1 MSEKALA
8 GVKVVDFGWVLVS
21 PLTVKL
27 LGDYGATAICV
38 ESPKN
43 PGINRM
49 GTPFKDGK
57 PGVDRAGHFAYCAPN
72 KLSISVDFRNPRG
85 KEICERLVAWADVVS
100 ENRRAGVIKKMGLD
114 YESLTKINPGIIMV
128 SSSNQGQTGPFASHP
143 GLGIHLLGLGAFNTC
158 LGWPEKE
165 AITLTVAYTDYLTP
179 PLAVA
184 TIVAA
189 LDRKRRTGE
198 GQFLDVSQ
206 LEAGLHFM
214 ATPILDR
221 AVNGR
226 EPEKMG
232 NAAPCAAPHSIYRC
246 QGDDRWCAIAV
257 FTDTQW
263 AAFCK
268 VAGQPGWVLDPR
280 FSTLARR
287 KENEDELN
295 RLVEA
300 WTSGQGAED
309 VMTKLQAAGVAAGV
323 VQTSKD
329 VYEDKQLA
337 HRGFFWKMDHHE
349 MGPFT
354 HLGEPANLS
363 VTPATPELPAP
374 CLGEHTE
381 MICKELLGLN
391 DDEFVDYMINGAFGF

>member
-1 MSEKALA
+1 MGEKALA

-72 KLSISVDFRNPRG
+72 KLSISIDFRNPRG
-85 KEICERLVAWADVVS
+85 MDICRRLVAWADVVS
-100 ENRRAGVIKKMGLD
+100 ENRRAGVIKSMGLD
-114 YESLTKINPGIIMV
+114 YEALTQINPGIIMI

-143 GLGIHLLGLGAFNTC
+143 GLGIHLLGLGAFNSC
-158 LGWPEKE
+158 LGWPEQE

-189 LDRKRRTGE
+189 LDRRRRTGE
-198 GQFLDVSQ
+198 GQYFDVSQ
-206 LEAGLHFM
+206 LEAGLNFM
-214 ATPILDR
+214 ATPMLER
-221 AVNGR
+221 AANGR
-226 EPEKMG
+226 EPKKIG
-232 NAAPCAAPHSIYRC
+232 NADPGAAPHGIYRC
-246 QGDDRWCAIAV
+246 EGEDRWCAMAV
-257 FTDTQW
+257 FTDDEW
-263 AAFCK
+263 ARFC
-268 VAGQPGWVLDPR
+268 VAADHPEWRRDPR
-280 FSTLARR
+280 FSTLAGR
-287 KENEDELN
+287 KENEEELN

-300 WTSGQGAED
+300 WTMAYTAQA

-323 VQTSKD
+323 VQTSQD
-329 VYEDKQLA
+329 IYEDPQLA
-337 HRGFFWKMDHHE
+337 HRRFFWRMDHRE

-354 HLGEPANLS
+354 HMGEPAILS
-363 VTPATPELPAP
+363 ETPATPERPAP
-374 CLGEHTE
+374 CLGEHAE
-381 MICKELLGLN
+381 LICKEFLGM
-391 DDEFVDYMINGAFGF
+391 DDEEFVNYMIDGAFGY